1 LAKLASDLD
10 KPNGF
15 RVIEEH
21 EVRETLDPLP
31 VEKIFGVGERTAK
44 RLHQLGVETV
54 GDLAGLERGEVVR
67 RFGASGVWIHDL
79 AHGIDPRRV
88 NPHREEKSHGMER
101 TFAED
106 ISDPEELRTL
116 LLSFCEEV
124 GFGLRGRGLRGRT
137 VTLKVRYSDFKT
149 RTRTRTLELPTNLGP
164 RLFSV
169 ASELLE
175 RVPGGPLR
183 LLGVQVSQLEDVRQP
198 IQGDLFESQLTP
210 TRSQDQWI
218 QTNERLEQ
226 ATRSMDKL
234 RRKYGRLAV
243 QPAALLGRP
252 ALSGRTAPRQ
262 APAAGAGAE
271 PADSEED

>member
-1 LAKLASDLD
+1 
-10 KPNGF
+10 
-15 RVIEEH
+15 
-21 EVRETLDPLP
+21 
-31 VEKIFGVGERTAK
+31 
-44 RLHQLGVETV
+44 
-54 GDLAGLERGEVVR
+54 
-67 RFGASGVWIHDL
+67 
-79 AHGIDPRRV
+79 
-88 NPHREEKSHGMER
+88 
-101 TFAED
+101 
-106 ISDPEELRTL
+106 DPEELRTL